1 MSEGEGEGELEGMAG
16 RVAELEELLQGKEAM
31 VQALTAE
38 IDHLR
43 GENSSPN
50 SSHNSSH
57 ASSIQ
62 NNSNIIAVYHSKVSI
77 RFISSN
83 Y

>member
-1 MSEGEGEGELEGMAG
+1 MSEGEGEGELEGMAS

-31 VQALTAE
+31 VEALKGE

-50 SSHNSSH
+50 SSRNSSH
-57 ASSIQ
+57 TSSIQ
-62 NNSNIIAVYHSKVSI
+62 NNSNIIAIYHSKVSN
-77 RFISSN
+77 FYCSM
-83 Y
+83 YF